1 MFFHDRIDPNETFR
15 ERRRRARRRR
25 RLRRALLLAVACGA
39 GAAIFL
45 GATMVGRG
53 GHTPVAVRQALTP
66 RPAQVS
72 FSQLPREVRGVH
84 VTMGLAS
91 LPGKLDQYL
100 SLTKVGLNT
109 IELDVQ
115 DEAGQVW

>member
-25 RLRRALLLAVACGA
+25 RLRRAVLLVVVCGV
-39 GAAIFL
+39 GAAIFG
-45 GATMVGRG
+45 GATLVSRG
-53 GHTPVAVRQALTP
+53 GHTPVAVREALTP

-72 FSQLPREVRGVH
+72 FSQLPREVRGVR

-91 LPGKLDQYL
+91 LPGKLDDYF
-100 SLTKVGLNT
+100 
-109 IELDVQ
+109 
-115 DEAGQVW
+115 A